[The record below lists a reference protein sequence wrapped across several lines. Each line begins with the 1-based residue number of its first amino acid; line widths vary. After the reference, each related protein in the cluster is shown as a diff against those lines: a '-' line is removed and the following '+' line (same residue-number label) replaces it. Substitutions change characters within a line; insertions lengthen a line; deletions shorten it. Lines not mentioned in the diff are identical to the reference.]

1 MGKLK
6 NSPWL
11 KLFFIVVILAIIFFV
26 LRFFN
31 VDFSK
36 ITVESFKEKINSFG
50 IWGPVIYIVLYVF
63 RPLILFPAAVFSAS
77 AGVIWGLEGLVY
89 LVIGANLS
97 AIAEFFLARY
107 FARET
112 IEKFLKGKIGDIDKA
127 IEKRGFVT
135 VLLIRLIPNVA
146 WDIQNLA
153 LGLTKVKFRDYAL
166 ATLIGI
172 LPGSFALV
180 YFGSSFI
187 SVITNPK
194 HFWKII
200 VAFLIFGAV
209 YYLQQFLRKK
219 QNAVVSPSTS
229 LGMVS
234 EQSESNHKQSASNHK
249 EPITPAG

>member
-6 NSPWL
+6 NSPWM
-11 KLFFIVVILAIIFFV
+11 KLLLVVAFFAAIFFA

-36 ITVESFKEKINSFG
+36 MTVESFKEKIDSFG
-50 IWGPVIYIVLYVF
+50 IWGSVIYIVLYVL

-77 AGVIWGLEGLVY
+77 AGVIWGLKGLLY
-89 LVIGANLS
+89 LLVGANLS
-97 AIAEFFLARY
+97 AIAEFIIARY
-107 FARET
+107 FAREAV
-112 IEKFLKGKIGDIDKA
+112 EKLIKGKFNSIDRA
-127 IEKRGFVT
+127 VERNGFVT

-153 LGLTKVKFRDYAL
+153 LGLTKVKFRDYVL

-194 HFWKII
+194 HFWKIV
-200 VAFLIFGAV
+200 VAFVIFGAV

-219 QNAVVSPSTS
+219 QN
-229 LGMVS
+229 
-234 EQSESNHKQSASNHK
+234 Q
-249 EPITPAG
+249 EPITPAR

>member
-6 NSPWL
+6 NSPWM
-11 KLFFIVVILAIIFFV
+11 KLLLVVAFLAAIFFA

-31 VDFSK
+31 VDFSN
-36 ITVESFKEKINSFG
+36 ITVESFKEKIDSFG
-50 IWGPVIYIVLYVF
+50 IWGLVIYIVLYVF

-77 AGVIWGLEGLVY
+77 AGAIWGLKGFIY
-89 LVIGANLS
+89 LLIGANLS
-97 AIAEFFLARY
+97 AVVEFIIARY
-107 FARET
+107 FAREAV
-112 IEKFLKGKIGDIDKA
+112 EKLIKGKFNSIDQA
-127 IEKRGFVT
+127 VEKKGFVT

-166 ATLIGI
+166 ATFIGI
-172 LPGSFALV
+172 MPGSFALV

-200 VAFLIFGAV
+200 VAFVIFGAV
-209 YYLQQFLRKK
+209 YYLQQFLRRK
-219 QNAVVSPSTS
+219 
-229 LGMVS
+229 
-234 EQSESNHKQSASNHK
+234 
-249 EPITPAG
+249 

>member
-6 NSPWL
+6 SSPWI
-11 KLFFIVVILAIIFFV
+11 KLLLVIAFLTTIFFI
-26 LRFFN
+26 LRFLK
-31 VDFSK
+31 VDFSN
-36 ITVESFKEKINSFG
+36 ITIESFKEKIDSFG
-50 IWGPVIYIVLYVF
+50 IWGPVIYIVLYVL

-77 AGVIWGLEGLVY
+77 AGAIWGLKGLIY

-97 AIAEFFLARY
+97 AIAEFLIARY
-107 FARET
+107 FAREMV
-112 IEKFLKGKIGDIDKA
+112 EKLIKGKFNSIDQA
-127 IEKRGFVT
+127 VEKRGFVT

-166 ATLIGI
+166 ATFIGI

-200 VAFLIFGAV
+200 VAFIIFGGV
-209 YYLQQFLRKK
+209 YWLQKYLREK
-219 QNAVVSPSTS
+219 QGNKSIKPK
-229 LGMVS
+229 GR
-234 EQSESNHKQSASNHK
+234 
-249 EPITPAG
+249 

>member
-1 MGKLK
+1 MPDAKKKSWGKLI
-6 NSPWL
+6 
-11 KLFFIVVILAIIFFV
+11 FIVVFLTAIFFI
-26 LRFFN
+26 LRALN

-50 IWGPVIYIVLYVF
+50 IWGPIIYIVLYVL

-77 AGVIWGLEGLVY
+77 AGVIWGLQGLLY
-89 LVIGANLS
+89 LLIGANLS
-97 AIAEFFLARY
+97 AIAEFLIARY
-107 FARET
+107 FAREAV
-112 IEKFLKGKIGDIDKA
+112 EKLIKGKFAGIDQA
-127 IEKRGFVT
+127 VERRGFVT

-153 LGLTKVKFRDYAL
+153 LGLTKVKFRDYFL

-200 VAFLIFGAV
+200 VAFVIFGAV
-209 YYLQQFLRKK
+209 YYLQQFLKKK
-219 QNAVVSPSTS
+219 QKAI
-229 LGMVS
+229 GR
-234 EQSESNHKQSASNHK
+234 
-249 EPITPAG
+249 

>member
-1 MGKLK
+1 MDLQSPVEIKAQK
-6 NSPWL
+6 RRPWL
-11 KLFFIVVILAIIFFV
+11 KLIGILIVLVMIFLILRG
-26 LRFFN
+26 LG
-31 VDFSK
+31 VDFSGV
-36 ITVESFKEKINSFG
+36 TVESFKAKIHSFG
-50 IWGPVIYIVLYVF
+50 TWGPVIYIILYVL

-77 AGVIWGLEGLVY
+77 AGAIWGLKGILY

-97 AIAEFFLARY
+97 AIAEFIIARY
-107 FARET
+107 FAREAV
-112 IEKFLKGKIGDIDKA
+112 EKLIKGKFSSIDKA
-127 IEKRGFVT
+127 VEKNGFVT

-153 LGLTKVKFRDYAL
+153 LGLTKVKFRDYSL

-200 VAFLIFGAV
+200 VAFVIFGAV
-209 YYLQQFLRKK
+209 YYLQQFLKKK
-219 QNAVVSPSTS
+219 QS
-229 LGMVS
+229 
-234 EQSESNHKQSASNHK
+234 K
-249 EPITPAG
+249 EPITPAR

>member
-11 KLFFIVVILAIIFFV
+11 KLILVAAFLAAIFFV

-31 VDFSK
+31 IDFSK
-36 ITVESFKEKINSFG
+36 ITVESFKEKIDSFG
-50 IWGPVIYIVLYVF
+50 IWGPIIYIVLYVL

-77 AGVIWGLEGLVY
+77 AGAIWGLKGLLY
-89 LVIGANLS
+89 LAIGANLS
-97 AIAEFFLARY
+97 AIAEFIIARY
-107 FARET
+107 FAREAV
-112 IEKFLKGKIGDIDKA
+112 EKLIKGKFGSIDRA
-127 IEKRGFVT
+127 VEKKGFVT

-166 ATLIGI
+166 ATFIGI

-187 SVITNPK
+187 GVITNPK

-200 VAFLIFGAV
+200 AAFVIFGAV
-209 YYLQQFLRKK
+209 YYLQKILTQILQKTK
-219 QNAVVSPSTS
+219 
-229 LGMVS
+229 
-234 EQSESNHKQSASNHK
+234 SARR
-249 EPITPAG
+249 AD

>member
-1 MGKLK
+1 MGKFK
-6 NSPWL
+6 SSPWL
-11 KLFFIVVILAIIFFV
+11 KLLLVIAFLAVIFIA

-36 ITVESFKEKINSFG
+36 ITIESFKEKIDSFG

-77 AGVIWGLEGLVY
+77 AGAIWGLKGLIY

-97 AIAEFFLARY
+97 AIAEFLIARY
-107 FARET
+107 FAREMV
-112 IEKFLKGKIGDIDKA
+112 EKLIKGKFSSIDQA
-127 IEKRGFVT
+127 VEKNGFVT

-200 VAFLIFGAV
+200 VAFVIFGAV
-209 YYLQQFLRKK
+209 YYLQQLLRKK
-219 QNAVVSPSTS
+219 QN
-229 LGMVS
+229 
-234 EQSESNHKQSASNHK
+234 KD
-249 EPITPAG
+249 PITPAR

>member
-1 MGKLK
+1 MMGKLK
-6 NSPWL
+6 NSPWM
-11 KLFFIVVILAIIFFV
+11 KLLLVVAFLATIFFV

-36 ITVESFKEKINSFG
+36 ITVESFKEKIDSFG

-63 RPLILFPAAVFSAS
+63 RPLILFPAAIFSAS
-77 AGVIWGLEGLVY
+77 AGAIWGLKGFIY
-89 LVIGANLS
+89 LLIGANLS
-97 AIAEFFLARY
+97 AIAEFVIARY
-107 FARET
+107 FAREAV
-112 IEKFLKGKIGDIDKA
+112 EKLIKGKFSSIDQA
-127 IEKRGFVT
+127 VEKKGFVT

-153 LGLTKVKFRDYAL
+153 LGLTKVKFRDYVL

-200 VAFLIFGAV
+200 VAFVIFGAV

-219 QNAVVSPSTS
+219 QNAVVNKPV
-229 LGMVS
+229 GRV
-234 EQSESNHKQSASNHK
+234 
-249 EPITPAG
+249 EP

>member
-6 NSPWL
+6 SSPWL
-11 KLFFIVVILAIIFFV
+11 KLFLVIAFLAVIFFA
-26 LRFFN
+26 LRYFN

-36 ITVESFKEKINSFG
+36 ITVESFKESIDSFG

-77 AGVIWGLEGLVY
+77 AGAIWGLKGLIY

-97 AIAEFFLARY
+97 AIAEFLIARY
-107 FARET
+107 FAREMV
-112 IEKFLKGKIGDIDKA
+112 EKLIKGKFSNVDKA
-127 IEKRGFVT
+127 VEQRGFIT
-135 VLLIRLIPNVA
+135 VLLIRLIPNVP

-200 VAFLIFGAV
+200 VAFVIFGAV
-209 YYLQQFLRKK
+209 YYLQQLLRKK
-219 QNAVVSPSTS
+219 QN
-229 LGMVS
+229 
-234 EQSESNHKQSASNHK
+234 KD
-249 EPITPAG
+249 PITPAR

>member
-11 KLFFIVVILAIIFFV
+11 KLISVLAFLVAIFFV

-36 ITVESFKEKINSFG
+36 VTVESFKEKIDSFG
-50 IWGPVIYIVLYVF
+50 IWGPVIYIVLYVL

-77 AGVIWGLEGLVY
+77 AGAIWGLKGLVY
-89 LVIGANLS
+89 LLIGANLS
-97 AIAEFFLARY
+97 AIAEFIIARY
-107 FARET
+107 FAREAV
-112 IEKFLKGKIGDIDKA
+112 EKLIKGKFSSIDQA
-127 IEKRGFVT
+127 VEKKGFVT

-153 LGLTKVKFRDYAL
+153 LGLTKVKFRDYVL

-200 VAFLIFGAV
+200 VAFVILGAV

-219 QNAVVSPSTS
+219 QN
-229 LGMVS
+229 
-234 EQSESNHKQSASNHK
+234 K
-249 EPITPAG
+249 EPISPKR